1 MKRWVFAAALALG
14 ACMSQENM
22 GAVEAAVA
30 RFYELQSSGRDVE
43 IVGDASQGF
52 RNASS
57 VEDIKR
63 LNDVV
68 RAARNCS
75 APARDLSNWRSTQGT
90 GGHMVVV
97 VYHRQCEG
105 GDMAETFTFQIVG
118 GQPLLHGY
126 NVAGMALFPTA
137 PPQTPD
143 PPPTA
148 DAPAT
153 TQSTPA
159 ETPPTN

>member
-1 MKRWVFAAALALG
+1 MKRWVVAAALALG

-30 RFYELQSSGRDVE
+30 RFYELQASGRDAE
-43 IVGDASQGF
+43 IVADASQGF

-57 VEDIKR
+57 VADIKR

-68 RAARNCS
+68 RATRNCT
-75 APARDLSNWRSTQGT
+75 AAERDLSNWRSTQGT
-90 GGHMVVV
+90 GGHVVVV
-97 VYHRQCEG
+97 VYRRQCEG

-118 GQPLLHGY
+118 GEPLLHGY

-137 PPQTPD
+137 PPTPV
-143 PPPTA
+143 T
-148 DAPAT
+148 PAT
-153 TQSTPA
+153 TELPA
-159 ETPPTN
+159 TVDTAPTN